1 MVSVQG
7 NLVTNQCQQKSKVL
21 YAFSSN
27 KSYGYLLNV
36 EPNNIMFLKTYNT
49 EFDDITIIF
58 TNQNGRHLEI
68 ARKAN
73 LMILINKQR

>member
-49 EFDDITIIF
+49 EFDDITRIF